1 MDNNK
6 LKIGVIGLGF
16 VGSSIFKSL
25 KVKQANIIGYDK
37 FKPSDSFES
46 ILKSDILFLC
56 LPTTYNEN
64 LKQYDKSSLYEICNQ
79 LRNNHFKGVIIIKS
93 TVEPLT
99 TQKLSDEYPNLNF
112 IHNPEFLTAK
122 TAFEDFHNQKHVVL
136 GRTTKIT
143 DTMIDLIKNFY
154 FSFYPQAEIS
164 ECTSTE
170 SESMK
175 IFVNNFYSIK
185 VQFFT
190 ELFSLCQKIDC
201 DYDVIKNLM
210 LKNGW
215 INPMHTQ
222 IPGPDGQISYGGYC
236 FPKDTNALL
245 QFMKHNS
252 CPHQLLEACINER
265 NVMRN
270 DNINIDN

>member
-1 MDNNK
+1 MSC
-6 LKIGVIGLGF
+6 LKIGIIGLGF
-16 VGSSIFKSL
+16 VGSSIYQSL
-25 KVKQANIIGYDK
+25 NLKQARVYGYDK
-37 FKPSDSFES
+37 FKSSDSFES
-46 ILKSDILFLC
+46 TLESSILFLC

-64 LKQYDKSSLYEICNQ
+64 LKQYDKSSLNEVCHQ
-79 LRNNHFKGVIIIKS
+79 LSNKHFTGIIIIKS

-99 TQKLSDEYPNLNF
+99 TQKLSDDFPNLNF

-136 GRTTKIT
+136 GRTHRIT
-143 DTMIDLIKNFY
+143 DQQIDLIKNFY
-154 FSFYPQAEIS
+154 SSFYPQAEIS

-245 QFMKHNS
+245 QFMKQHNS
-252 CPHQLLEACINER
+252 PHQLLESCINER
-265 NVMRN
+265 NLMRD
-270 DNINIDN
+270 DNVNIDN